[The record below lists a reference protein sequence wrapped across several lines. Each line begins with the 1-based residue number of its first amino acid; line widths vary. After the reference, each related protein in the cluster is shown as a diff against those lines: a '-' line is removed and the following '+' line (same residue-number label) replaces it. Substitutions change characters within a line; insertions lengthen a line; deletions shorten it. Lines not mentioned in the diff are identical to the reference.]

1 MKKNIY
7 IVLGFAI
14 SIILLYFALKGV
26 HFSEIWSTLRKTS
39 LALAF
44 TPLVFIALA
53 ISICSFRWSKVAG
66 TTVRFREAFVALL
79 IGMFVNN
86 VLPAR
91 LGEVARGYVLSR
103 KKNLSLTY
111 SLSTVFLDRFFD
123 LTGLTGLLLFTLIF
137 LPRASLPPIVFRA
150 IYSVIG
156 VLVLCIILIILV
168 SRESFANHLS
178 KRFLTLERSFV
189 SRFTRRLLE
198 VQENLKRIG
207 SPLTIVFFV
216 VMSFCSW
223 LSMSVALYL
232 VIRAL
237 HVPVPFVCVPFVCA
251 LLNLAISIPSSPGY
265 VGLYQFLI
273 VYLLSIFGVSRSE
286 GLTISVLYHASWYI
300 PYTVV
305 GFALSLREH
314 LNIRDIRKLEA
325 ESESPSASTHAI
337 LNH

>member
-1 MKKNIY
+1 MKKHIY

-44 TPLVFIALA
+44 TPLIFIALA
-53 ISICSFRWSKVAG
+53 ISICSLRWSRVAG

-103 KKNLSLTY
+103 KKKLSFTY

-123 LTGLTGLLLFTLIF
+123 LTGLLLIVLIALMF
-137 LPRASLPPIVFRA
+137 IPRASLPPVVSKG
-150 IYSVIG
+150 IYFVIG
-156 VLVLCIILIILV
+156 VLLICIIFIILL
-168 SRESFANHLS
+168 SRESFANRLS
-178 KRFLTLERSFV
+178 KKFLTIERPILSGL
-189 SRFTRRLLE
+189 TRRLLE

-207 SPLTIVFFV
+207 SPMTIVFFV

-223 LSMSVALYL
+223 FSMSVALYL

-237 HVPVPFVCVPFVCA
+237 HISVPFTCVPFVCA

-286 GLTISVLYHASWYI
+286 GLTVSILYHASWYV
-300 PYTVV
+300 PYTIV
-305 GFALSLREH
+305 GFAFSLREH
-314 LNIRDIRKLEA
+314 LKIKDIRKLEA
-325 ESESPSASTHAI
+325 GNELP
-337 LNH
+337 

>member
-1 MKKNIY
+1 MKKQIY

-14 SIILLYFALKGV
+14 SIVLLYFALKGV
-26 HFSEIWSTLRKTS
+26 HFSEIWSTLRKTR

-44 TPLVFIALA
+44 TPLIFIALA

-79 IGMFVNN
+79 IGMFANN

-91 LGEVARGYVLSR
+91 LGELARGYVLSR
-103 KKNLSLTY
+103 KKKLSFTY
-111 SLSTVFLDRFFD
+111 ALSTVLLDRFFD
-123 LTGLTGLLLFTLIF
+123 LTGLLLIILISLIF
-137 LPRASLPPIVFRA
+137 LPRTSLPSVVSDG
-150 IYSVIG
+150 IYFVIG
-156 VLVLCIILIILV
+156 VLVLCVILIILL
-168 SRESFANHLS
+168 SRESFSNRLS
-178 KRFLTLERSFV
+178 KRFLTIERPFLSGLF
-189 SRFTRRLLE
+189 RRLLE

-223 LSMSVALYL
+223 LSMSMALYL

-237 HVPVPFVCVPFVCA
+237 GISVPFTCVPFVCA

-286 GLTISVLYHASWYI
+286 GLTVSVLYHASWYI

-305 GFALSLREH
+305 GFTLSLKEH
-314 LNIRDIRKLEA
+314 LKIRDIRRLEA
-325 ESESPSASTHAI
+325 ESEPP
-337 LNH
+337 

>member
-1 MKKNIY
+1 MKKHIY

-44 TPLVFIALA
+44 TPLIFIALA
-53 ISICSFRWSKVAG
+53 ISICSLRWSRVAG
-66 TTVRFREAFVALL
+66 TTVRFKEAFVALL

-103 KKNLSLTY
+103 KKKLSFTY

-123 LTGLTGLLLFTLIF
+123 LTGLLLIVLIALIF
-137 LPRASLPPIVFRA
+137 FPRASLPPVVSKG
-150 IYSVIG
+150 IYFVIG
-156 VLVLCIILIILV
+156 VLLICIILIILL
-168 SRESFANHLS
+168 SRESFANRLS
-178 KRFLTLERSFV
+178 KKFLTIERPFLSGL
-189 SRFTRRLLE
+189 TKRLLE

-207 SPLTIVFFV
+207 SPMTIVFFV

-237 HVPVPFVCVPFVCA
+237 GISVPFACVPFVCA

-286 GLTISVLYHASWYI
+286 GLTVSILYHASWYV

-305 GFALSLREH
+305 GFAFSLREH
-314 LNIRDIRKLEA
+314 LKIRDIRKLEA
-325 ESESPSASTHAI
+325 GNELP
-337 LNH
+337 